1 MNETPL
7 AIVKKNNINIIGNT
21 DAAQT
26 IMFGHGFGIDQT
38 SFAEVVKAFEK
49 DYRIILFDNVGGGKS
64 DPAAF
69 SPNRYNTLNGYVAD
83 LTDILRSIN
92 AKNLIYVG
100 HSVNGMIG
108 LMVSVKHPDWFS
120 KLILLGASPRY
131 LNDPEQGYIGGF
143 DQTDLDGLYGAMNA
157 NYHAWASGF
166 SALAMQNPDRPELAA
181 SFASTL
187 SAMRPDIAL
196 CIAKAIFESDGRQEL
211 DKVKVPVLV
220 VQTSDDIAVP
230 DPVAPYMQRHIPKSR
245 LVKVNTK
252 GHFPHMSA
260 PEEVISAIKSFI

>member
-1 MNETPL
+1 MK
-7 AIVKKNNINIIGNT
+7 AIAPELVKKNNIHIVGNPE
-21 DAAQT
+21 AKQT

-38 SFAEVVKAFEK
+38 SFAEVIKPFEN
-49 DYRIILFDNVGGGKS
+49 DYRIILYDNVGGGQS
-64 DPAAF
+64 DPAAY
-69 SPNRYNTLNGYVAD
+69 SPNRYSSLNGYVAD
-83 LTDILRSIN
+83 LTDILRSMD
-92 AKNLIYVG
+92 AKDIIYVG

-108 LMVSVKHPDWFS
+108 LMVAVRHPEWFS

-131 LNDPEQGYIGGF
+131 LNDPEQSYIGGF
-143 DQTDLDGLYGAMNA
+143 DQNDLNGLYDAMQT

-166 SALAMQNPDRPELAA
+166 SALAMRNPDRPELAA

-187 SAMRPDIAL
+187 SAMRADIAL
-196 CIAKAIFESDGRQEL
+196 CISKAIFESDCRQEL
-211 DKVKVPVLV
+211 DKVQVPVLV

-230 DPVAPYMQRHIPKSR
+230 DPVAPYMQRHIRNSR

-260 PEEVISAIKSFI
+260 QEEVISAIKAFV